1 MATAKHRRTG
11 SRRNSPLAPRNDEPF
26 NVGTRSILV
35 FRRTMKIWHCLTDI
49 HGVMIRN
56 MIDRQSDVAFVRT
69 ALRRS
74 RVVALLGPRQCGK
87 TTLAR
92 QFVPADSVNY
102 FDLEDPQSLARL
114 AEPNL
119 ALRPLKGLVVID
131 EIQRRPELFPLI
143 RVLADRKP
151 LPARF
156 LILGSAA
163 PELLSQSSETLA
175 GRLETVILEG
185 FRLGDLGPRSQGR
198 LWLRGGF
205 PLAYIA
211 KSEVDSLAWRR
222 QFLQTFLERDIPQLG
237 IQIPALALRRFWN
250 MLAHY
255 HAQTWNGAEL
265 SRALAVSE
273 STVRRYLDI
282 LTGVFMLRQLPPWFE
297 NLGKRQVKAPKVFVR
312 DSGLLHALFGIA
324 NQRNLELHPKVGASW
339 EGFAIEEVLKAVR
352 PDEAYYWAT
361 HQGAEIDL
369 LLFKHGRRVGV
380 ECKRMD
386 APTMTPSMRIALD
399 DLKLD
404 RIVVVYPG
412 DRRYPLSDRVD
423 VMPLVKL
430 VGVGADPAILF
441 KKRPR

>member
-1 MATAKHRRTG
+1 
-11 SRRNSPLAPRNDEPF
+11 
-26 NVGTRSILV
+26 
-35 FRRTMKIWHCLTDI
+35 
-49 HGVMIRN
+49 
-56 MIDRQSDVAFVRT
+56 MIDRQTDIGLVRT

-92 QFVPADSVNY
+92 HFVAADSVNY
-102 FDLEDPQSLARL
+102 FDLEDPQSVVRL
-114 AEPNL
+114 TEAST

-131 EIQRRPELFPLI
+131 EIQRRPALFPLL

-185 FRLGDLGPRSQGR
+185 FRLEDLGGRAQGR

-205 PLAYIA
+205 PLAYTA
-211 KSEVDSLAWRR
+211 RSEGDSVAWRR

-237 IQIPALALRRFWN
+237 LHIPAIALSRFWH

-255 HAQTWNGAEL
+255 HAQTWNSAEL
-265 SRALAVSE
+265 ARALAVSE
-273 STVRRYLDI
+273 ATIRRYLDV

-297 NLGKRQVKAPKVFVR
+297 NISKRQVKAPKVFVR
-312 DSGLLHALFGIA
+312 DSGLLHALLGIA
-324 NQRNLELHPKVGASW
+324 NQRALELHPKVGASW
-339 EGFAIEEVLKAVR
+339 EGFAVEEVLKALR

-369 LLFKHGRRVGV
+369 VLFKHGRRIGV

-386 APTMTPSMRIALD
+386 APTLTSSMRIALH

-404 RIVVVYPG
+404 RLVVVYPG
-412 DRRYPLSDRVD
+412 DRRYALADRVE
-423 VMPLVKL
+423 VIPLVEL
-430 VGVGADPAILF
+430 VAAGADGAGLF
-441 KKRPR
+441 KRRRR